1 MTALVWL
8 SPHAR
13 NLSSALQPIWPT
25 TSEARLYL
33 HPPWC
38 VRRFAKNLKATS
50 GGEDLDPEALMSF
63 LYTLTDGAEIKGYL
77 SEFLV
82 YRMEL
87 GSLQMSSSRERHS
100 MQNKIHGFCL

>member
-1 MTALVWL
+1 VTALVWL

-77 SEFLV
+77 SEFLGLSDGV
-82 YRMEL
+82 GKFADEFITR
-87 GSLQMSSSRERHS
+87 
-100 MQNKIHGFCL
+100 KAFDAK